1 MEVDAS
7 RYHGVAL
14 DELDWTDGQGQK
26 GAVWRLITGAIVC
39 PEPFHNRH

>member
-14 DELDWTDGQGQK
+14 DELDWTDAHRQK
-26 GAVWRLITGAIVC
+26 GAA
-39 PEPFHNRH
+39 